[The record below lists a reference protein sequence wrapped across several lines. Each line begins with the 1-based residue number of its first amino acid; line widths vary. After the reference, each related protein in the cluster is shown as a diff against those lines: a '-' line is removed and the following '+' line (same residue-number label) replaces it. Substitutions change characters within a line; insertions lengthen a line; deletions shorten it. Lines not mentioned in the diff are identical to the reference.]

1 MLLTQQTLLASRN
14 KQQRERPG
22 HCSHAL
28 VVTAC
33 LDLLKNLQ
41 CLFRSAS
48 TRWAAVGEKVQGA
61 VESFMSDDVAH
72 KTCILQLCYILTLTD
87 GGKENTKR
95 NPTTI
100 LPYHTISYYK
110 PAASKQ
116 VIKH

>member
-72 KTCILQLCYILTLTD
+72 KTCIVTLHYILLLTLTD
-87 GGKENTKR
+87 GGEENTKR

-110 PAASKQ
+110 PAASK
-116 VIKH
+116 